1 MLFIIPQCNQIGYNF
16 SELFLPASRS
26 WLELRLVFWS
36 FAALTLAKRI
46 QMFRLPSSRPNRRY
60 PVPFCTC
67 SYPSYSLQDPANIL
81 RHMSTVICHVAS
93 VCVTLSVLLFLGR
106 QLWGGV
112 LGVGV
117 ANRNIILGM
126 SLNNTSG
133 TCSRCYRRPC
143 DMSQRLVSCRFAF
156 DVVNY

>member
-16 SELFLPASRS
+16 SELFLPVSRS

-67 SYPSYSLQDPANIL
+67 TYPSYSLQDPANIL

-93 VCVTLSVLLFLGR
+93 VCVTLSGLLFLGR
-106 QLWGGV
+106 QLWGGG
-112 LGVGV
+112 GVGCWSWRIEILFWECPWIIQV
-117 ANRNIILGM
+117 APAAAATVDRATCRNASYHVALH
-126 SLNNTSG
+126 LT
-133 TCSRCYRRPC
+133 
-143 DMSQRLVSCRFAF
+143 
-156 DVVNY
+156 